1 MTKPCHKLLKFLYMS
16 PNGGFYA
23 VADIDNHITK
33 VAGQMGRLGHD
44 GREGSDCARSR
55 EVWWPERKK

>member
-1 MTKPCHKLLKFLYMS
+1 MPRAAV
-16 PNGGFYA
+16 NA

-44 GREGSDCARSR
+44 GREESDCARSR

>member
-33 VAGQMGRLGHD
+33 VAGQMGKLGHD
-44 GREGSDCARSR
+44 GREESDCARS
-55 EVWWPERKK
+55 